1 MTDQSPPP
9 TTPSGPGEPGPSDPT
24 SPVSGAAPGG
34 SPASGADPGPPATP
48 PGYDAGPAMPP
59 GPTPQAGPPD
69 PTAQGGWG
77 PPAGPPP
84 GWDPAQGGWGPP
96 AGPPPGWDPA
106 QSGWGPAGAPPQGWA
121 YPPTGG
127 YPPGAGP
134 YGGQPWYPGAPVGWY
149 PPGHGLD
156 PNDALVTPPGAG
168 VGAWFE
174 RCGGALRRGWRQLVP
189 IMLLTQVLPAAVLS
203 VVSLGLDPSPGWEAQ
218 AEMDPAAGLPD
229 NFAATLVTLVAVLV
243 GGSLLIGLVQA
254 VGWAAGSWVITQ
266 QATGQPASVD
276 AALRYGLRRALG
288 LWGWTLL
295 VSVLIGIGFCFCV
308 LPSIYLAFALSM
320 AGPVYLFERQ
330 NPIGRSFGMFHAR
343 LGLLLG
349 RVALVGGA
357 VIVGT
362 VVPGVLESVGTT
374 GIGTDPFASPGT
386 AVLAVAVI
394 GVTAVLAL
402 PAHLAQLIGLLI
414 TYAEQRAHEAPVNG
428 AALAAELG

>member
-24 SPVSGAAPGG
+24 SPISGAAPGA
-34 SPASGADPGPPATP
+34 SP
-48 PGYDAGPAMPP
+48 
-59 GPTPQAGPPD
+59 AGPPPGWD
-69 PTAQGGWG
+69 PATGGWG

-84 GWDPAQGGWGPP
+84 
-96 AGPPPGWDPA
+96 
-106 QSGWGPAGAPPQGWA
+106 GWGPAGAPPQGWA

-127 YPPGAGP
+127 YPPGVGP

-149 PPGHGLD
+149 PPGHGFD

-203 VVSLGLDPSPGWEAQ
+203 VISLGMDPSPGWEAQ

-229 NFAATLVTLVAVLV
+229 NFAATLATLVAVLV

-266 QATGQPASVD
+266 QATGRPASLD

-295 VSVLIGIGFCFCV
+295 VSVLIGVGVCFCV
-308 LPSIYLAFALSM
+308 LPGIYLAFALSL

-374 GIGTDPFASPGT
+374 GIGADPFASPGT
-386 AVLAVAVI
+386 AVGVVAVI